1 MKIIEYQIP
10 ESNKSQ
16 FNEFANK
23 FAVDP
28 YKDQSYYLKV
38 MEGKVEEI
46 FPQDLQKILK
56 EMGKSGDPSIILI
69 KGMPIDEVIPEKET
83 VEQRSEAK
91 TKVSEKLMFGTVSFN
106 GL

>member
-23 FAVDP
+23 FVADP

-56 EMGKSGDPSIILI
+56 EI
-69 KGMPIDEVIPEKET
+69 
-83 VEQRSEAK
+83 
-91 TKVSEKLMFGTVSFN
+91 
-106 GL
+106 